1 LGAPIT
7 TRIGRKWSLIGSC
20 VVFLAGGAIQTASS
34 GSLAQCKWSDSDS
47 STQIL
52 SISLVYVGRLV
63 CGLGVGTMSMVCPTY
78 VSELSPKEI
87 RGKVTG

>member
-1 LGAPIT
+1 M
-7 TRIGRKWSLIGSC
+7 
-20 VVFLAGGAIQTASS
+20 
-34 GSLAQCKWSDSDS
+34 
-47 STQIL
+47 L
-52 SISLVYVGRLV
+52 SVSLVYVGRLV